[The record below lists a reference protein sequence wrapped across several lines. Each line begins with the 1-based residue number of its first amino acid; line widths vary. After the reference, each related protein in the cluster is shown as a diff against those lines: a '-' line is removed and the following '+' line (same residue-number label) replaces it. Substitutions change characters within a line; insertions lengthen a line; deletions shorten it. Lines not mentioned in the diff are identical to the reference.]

1 MIDVCHCVF
10 AQIHKINNTRSEFE
24 CKHWVTVIKQC
35 PTLVGDVDNGGYY
48 ACVGAGGIWEIP
60 LSSPQF
66 YCEPKTPLKTNI
78 LLNK

>member
-35 PTLVGDVDNGGYY
+35 PTLVGDVDNGDIMH
-48 ACVGAGGIWEIP
+48 VWKQGAYGKSLYPP
-60 LSSPQF
+60 LNF
-66 YCEPKTPLKTNI
+66 TVNLK
-78 LLNK
+78 LP